1 MSELVLTTSHS
12 YPLRELVQAALE
24 TQQRV
29 LQAGIQRTEERLR
42 AFEAQ
47 YGLSSAEFLRHY
59 EADEFSESLDF
70 AEWIGE
76 MRLLERMRQKLAV
89 LKDIS
94 IAN

>member
-1 MSELVLTTSHS
+1 MSELVLSTSHS

-29 LQAGIQRTEERLR
+29 LQAGIHRTEERLN
-42 AFEAQ
+42 AFEAH
-47 YGLSSAEFLRHY
+47 YSLPSAEFARRY
-59 EADEFSESLDF
+59 EADEFGESLDF

-76 MRLLERMRQKLAV
+76 MRLLERMQQKLAV

>member
-47 YGLSSAEFLRHY
+47 YSLASAEFLRRY
-59 EADEFSESLDF
+59 EADEFNESLDF

-76 MRLLERMRQKLAV
+76 MRLLERMQEKLVV

-94 IAN
+94 IEN

>member
-29 LQAGIQRTEERLR
+29 LQAGIQRTEERVR

-47 YGLSSAEFLRHY
+47 YGLSSAEFLRRY
-59 EADEFSESLDF
+59 EADEFGESLDF

-76 MRLLERMRQKLAV
+76 ARLLERMREKIAV

-94 IAN
+94 IES